1 MSKFTAFFKLV
12 DADPTP
18 TQIADNV
25 SFDSVSMGNVN
36 GWYSNIVTGSGN
48 RIARYGEYDTMDTDV
63 EVARALDTIAEEM
76 TNGRGVEIL
85 QLEVIENSLTE
96 SEHITLNVAHERWIR
111 LMKLHTKLFHIARN
125 LIKYGDVVFTRGSPL
140 AEWQHVSMKNVHGAY
155 VDEANATNVLGLVI
169 NKSSKRVNKPQY
181 ASGIRNEDWEIQPIQ
196 RLVRFTLN
204 SDMSDSA
211 PFGTSILSTVFTA
224 FRQKRLIEDSIIIY
238 RVQRAPEKRVF
249 TIDVGRMPP
258 QRRKAYLEQV
268 KLEMRQ
274 HKVPTFNGNEFTS
287 SVDSV
292 YDPQDMMEDFF
303 IASGADGRGSKIEVL
318 PGGQNL
324 GELKDLDHFSNKL
337 AEGLRVPIGWYR
349 SDGQSAFTDGKVGAA
364 YIQELRF
371 SKFVKRLQAPIEET
385 LDREFKNFLKSV
397 GIRIDPNAFY
407 VKLPEPSNFGAY
419 RQAEKDGA
427 LLNVYGQV
435 SEIPHMSPRF
445 AMKRFMQMTD
455 NEIQENERMR
465 REELGLA
472 IDDPDL
478 IKKLYAAEGEGGGF
492 GGGGGGFGSGGAGDF
507 GLDDTEPPADEGGDG
522 GGEPAGVGNTGG
534 TETPDLKGDVPDRSI

>member
-211 PFGTSILSTVFTA
+211 PFGVSILSTVFTA

-371 SKFVKRLQAPIEET
+371 SKFVERLQAPIEET

-507 GLDDTEPPADEGGDG
+507 GLDDTELPADEGGDG

-534 TETPDLKGDVPDRSI
+534 IETPDLKGDVPDRSI